1 MEVFVIHLPHR
12 NDRYIHLQKLHKIYR
27 SFNLE
32 IVHGIRRPNG
42 AEGCRLSH
50 QSIVAR
56 AKKEGRPYVIVLEDD
71 CDFLVSNAVLY
82 DRMKVCV
89 EYLQTQPEIQCITGC
104 GNIAVLINGETPP
117 VTVVQSFR
125 DFKLL
130 NVPNVSTSHCVI
142 YSASAYDAILE
153 WKEGTVVDVALN
165 DLNLVVAHPFLATQI
180 PCYSDIEQKNVHYDN
195 VGLSQAYLRT
205 VVPKE

>member
-1 MEVFVIHLPHR
+1 MDLFVIHLPHR
-12 NDRYIHLQKLHKIYR
+12 NDRYIHLQKLHKIYWSFTFHIVKGIQR
-27 SFNLE
+27 S
-32 IVHGIRRPNG
+32 NG
-42 AEGCRLSH
+42 ADGCRLSH

-71 CDFLVSNAVLY
+71 CDFLVSNVVLY
-82 DRMKVCV
+82 DRMKACV

-125 DFKLL
+125 DFKLV
-130 NVPNVSTSHCVI
+130 NVPGVSTSHCVI
-142 YSASAYDAILE
+142 YSASAYDAILAWE
-153 WKEGTVVDVALN
+153 EGTVVDLALN
-165 DLNLVVAHPFLATQI
+165 TLNLGVTHPFLAKQI
-180 PCYSDIEQKNVHYDN
+180 SSYSDIEQKDVNYDN
-195 VGLSQAYLRT
+195 IGRSQAYLRT

>member
-1 MEVFVIHLPHR
+1 MDLFVIHLPHR
-12 NDRYIHLQKLHKIYR
+12 NDRYIHLQKMHKMYP
-27 SFNLE
+27 SFTFHL
-32 IVHGIRRPNG
+32 VKGIQRPNG

-71 CDFLVSNAVLY
+71 CDFLVSNAVLR
-82 DRMKVCV
+82 DRLTQLVQ
-89 EYLQTQPEIQCITGC
+89 YLECTPEVQCITGC
-104 GNIAVLINGETPP
+104 GNLAVLINGETPP
-117 VTVVQSFR
+117 VTVVESFR

-130 NVPNVSTSHCVI
+130 NVPNVSTSHCVV

-165 DLNLVVAHPFLATQI
+165 DLNLVVVDPFLATQI
-180 PCYSDIEQKNVHYDN
+180 PCYSDIEQKDVHYDN
-195 VGLSQAYLRT
+195 IGRSQAYLRT